1 MRKRKLK
8 RTEQQHN
15 EAAPV
20 MSGLDDLRR
29 HHEVL
34 FVPHPDLNRQ
44 TVVARVTTQT
54 SLDRMRA
61 KGSITSQ
68 QYEAGE
74 RFHADFERGGVGA
87 KYARVDLTCPRSGVP
102 IDGNG
107 RYAARERLFETLSKV
122 GSTGGSI
129 LWDVCGCGF
138 NVAEWA
144 AKMRA
149 SGRTM
154 SNERAH
160 GVLIAAIDVLV
171 AHYGI
176 A

>member
-1 MRKRKLK
+1 MRKRKLW
-8 RTEQQHN
+8 RMEHQRH
-15 EAAPV
+15 EEAPV
-20 MSGLDDLRR
+20 MNRLDDLRR
-29 HHEVL
+29 HHEVR
-34 FVPHPDLNRQ
+34 FVPHPDLGRQ
-44 TVVARVTTQT
+44 TAVARVTTQT

-87 KYARVDLTCPRSGVP
+87 KYARVDLTRPRAGGP
-102 IDGNG
+102 IDSNG
-107 RYAARERLFETLSKV
+107 RYAARERLFEALSKV
-122 GSTGGSI
+122 GNTGGSI
-129 LWDVCGCGF
+129 LWDVCGGGF

-160 GVLIAAIDVLV
+160 GVLIAAIDTLV

-176 A
+176 G